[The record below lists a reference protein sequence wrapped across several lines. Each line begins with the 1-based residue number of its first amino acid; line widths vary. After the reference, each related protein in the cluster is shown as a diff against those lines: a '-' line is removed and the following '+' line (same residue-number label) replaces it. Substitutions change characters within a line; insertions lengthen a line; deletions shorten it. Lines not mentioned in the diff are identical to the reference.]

1 MNKTKANIYMLN
13 EERVK
18 EVVRTAIKDG
28 SALDLLNDSRYAVFP
43 GFCDVHVHFR
53 EPGFSYKETMASG
66 TGAAAAG
73 GFTSVCTMPNLNP
86 VPDNLAHLKEQLDI
100 IEKDAVIDVMPYGAI
115 TVGEKGEKIA
125 DLEAMAPYVVAFSD
139 DGRGIQDKEV
149 MREAMQRVKALGKVL
164 VAHCEVESLLKD
176 GYIHEGEYARK
187 HAHRGICS
195 ESEWREVERDIKLAD
210 ETACAFHACHISCK
224 ESVQLIRDAKKS
236 GVDVSCETAPHYLL
250 LSDSDL
256 QESGRFKMNPPL
268 RSKNDRDA
276 LIEGILDGTIDMIA
290 TDHAPH
296 SKEEKNK
303 GLKDSFFG
311 IVGIETAFPTLY
323 TKLVLGGVLSPEK
336 LIRLMTI
343 NPRKRLKMKEPEKD
357 LTIFDLESEYIID
370 SAKFLSKGKATP
382 FDGMRVKG
390 ECILTIADG
399 KAVYSK

>member
-18 EVVRTAIKDG
+18 EAVRTAIKDG

-53 EPGFSYKETMASG
+53 EPGFSYKETVASG

-311 IVGIETAFPTLY
+311 IVGIETAFPALY
-323 TKLVLGGVLSPEK
+323 TKLVLGGVLNLEK

-343 NPRKRLKMKEPEKD
+343 NPRKRFKMKEPEKD

-390 ECILTIADG
+390 ECILTVADG